1 MPEPLSI
8 IAVAVGL
15 VATSAKIA
23 STAKQ
28 LYSSRKDAPP
38 SLCRISEEMDQ
49 LHLIFGQVQML
60 LGGHAQKKPSRDRL
74 AMLPLHHLMTV
85 LSGCVLAYSSL
96 DKKLSE
102 VAGLG
107 CGSRSLGNT
116 GGQNSGTTRSV
127 GLGAQV
133 RWALWKE
140 AEAGEIL
147 VELERHKSS
156 LHIMLTIIQW

>member
-1 MPEPLSI
+1 MLDPLSV
-8 IAVAVGL
+8 IAAVFGL
-15 VATSAKIA
+15 VATSAKIS

-28 LYSSRKDAPP
+28 LYDSRKDAPT
-38 SLCRISEEMDQ
+38 SIRRIGEEMDQ

-60 LGGHAQKKPSRDRL
+60 LEGHAQKKLSRSRL
-74 AMLPLHHLMTV
+74 GMLPLHHLMTI

-102 VAGLG
+102 VAGLVQN
-107 CGSRSLGNT
+107 RTTT
-116 GGQNSGTTRSV
+116 GTRSM
-127 GLGAQV
+127 GLGARV

-140 AEAGEIL
+140 VEAAAIL

-156 LHIMLTIIQW
+156 LHMMLTIIQW